1 MLTFTVSVKV
11 MIICLIFGL
20 IKKILLHEVSYFLEP
35 YTHSKN
41 KTKVELDLSYA
52 TKCDLE
58 K

>member
-1 MLTFTVSVKV
+1 
-11 MIICLIFGL
+11 MIICLIFAL
-20 IKKILLHEVSYFLEP
+20 IKKILLHEVSYFSEP